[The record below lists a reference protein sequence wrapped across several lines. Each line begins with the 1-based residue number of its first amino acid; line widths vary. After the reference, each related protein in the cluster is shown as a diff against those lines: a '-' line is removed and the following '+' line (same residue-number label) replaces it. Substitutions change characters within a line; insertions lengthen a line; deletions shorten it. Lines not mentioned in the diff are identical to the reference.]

1 MRLKSGNALLLT
13 RESFKGLGDSLSPF
27 QKPKD
32 IDTFGDLFD
41 DPDVEEDK
49 PLPED
54 PVDADGRAMFE
65 SPVTDLLLMLRS
77 FFPKGTKFS
86 RQKFQD
92 KTGIPM
98 GSLLALMMITLC

>member
-1 MRLKSGNALLLT
+1 M
-13 RESFKGLGDSLSPF
+13 SPF

-65 SPVTDLLLMLRS
+65 SPVTDLLLNAEVLLPQGDKIQS
-77 FFPKGTKFS
+77 AKVS
-86 RQKFQD
+86 RQDRNSNGKLIGSHD
-92 KTGIPM
+92 DNPM
-98 GSLLALMMITLC
+98 LNTSLSYMKLNSQTVL